1 MIAFSVGRLW
11 FEGRVHCILCLF
23 LYAKF
28 KTDETSIC
36 HGSITYA
43 VLMSVMF
50 IFLAF
55 TIMLLWRSCIAYL
68 SFLNSLLCSYDMK
81 TIKHHYKNQIKQ
93 TLFFKK
99 QHKRQSNEIYEIMKS
114 NIQEDSEDV
123 LFYFLLLAKQQLDLE
138 MHIQAAPYC

>member
-1 MIAFSVGRLW
+1 
-11 FEGRVHCILCLF
+11 
-23 LYAKF
+23 
-28 KTDETSIC
+28 
-36 HGSITYA
+36 
-43 VLMSVMF
+43 
-50 IFLAF
+50 
-55 TIMLLWRSCIAYL
+55 
-68 SFLNSLLCSYDMK
+68 MK
-81 TIKHHYKNQIKQ
+81 TFKHHYKNQIKQ